1 MISNTVEIKSKLQWD
16 IKLAKTTKIISAT
29 WNSVQPYV
37 DRRGVFGRMDTCI
50 PVAEP
55 LPCSPE
61 TVTLLIGYTPLK
73 DKKFLKKKDYEC

>member
-1 MISNTVEIKSKLQWD
+1 MRYQISKDHKDYKSYMELCST
-16 IKLAKTTKIISAT
+16 LCGS
-29 WNSVQPYV
+29 V
-37 DRRGVFGRMDTCI
+37 DRRGGFGRMDTCI

>member
-1 MISNTVEIKSKLQWD
+1 
-16 IKLAKTTKIISAT
+16 
-29 WNSVQPYV
+29 
-37 DRRGVFGRMDTCI
+37 MDTCI

-73 DKKFLKKKDYEC
+73 DKKFLKKKDYECQRRDDEANLIPT